1 MDSLFQN
8 QIDFGTRIIHALSS
22 HRNVLAFAHTQCG
35 KTGSMLAAFHYDQT
49 PKDNAFVITGLS
61 SIDWLHQTKFRIPN
75 ARIFHRNT
83 LHLFIKI
90 IPTIINPLVFID
102 ECHIAFKPGQA
113 IWDILPII
121 SHARVVF
128 VSATPDMKFFKPDGV
143 VRPGFA
149 IRVMKDPPG
158 YVSFK
163 SLSDSGHI
171 LQCKNI
177 SDSPDAISNIHEII
191 PYLTSPA
198 YHIIR
203 TPKDLLHQITI
214 HNFKQVFKTE
224 GFDADFISLPTDL
237 SFLAVQP
244 LKHTF
249 VFIKDTLRCAITI
262 PKPFIGVLYERF
274 SKSPNKSSVIQGL
287 AGRATG
293 FNSEHIVVFSFPHL
307 L

>member
-1 MDSLFQN
+1 MEIFPN
-8 QIDFGTRIIHALSS
+8 QLDFGKRIILALQS

-35 KTGSMLAAFHYDQT
+35 KTGSMLAAFHFDNT
-49 PKDNAFVITGLS
+49 PKDKAFVISGLS
-61 SIDWLHQTKFRIPN
+61 SVDWLNQTKLRIPN

-83 LHLFIKI
+83 LHHFIKI
-90 IPTIINPLVFID
+90 IRTITNPLVFID

-113 IWDILPII
+113 IWELLPLI
-121 SHARVVF
+121 SHARLVF
-128 VSATPDMKFFKPDGV
+128 VSATPNMNFFKPFGV
-143 VRPGFA
+143 VRDGFA

-158 YVSFK
+158 YVSLK
-163 SLSDSGHI
+163 YLSHSGHI

-191 PYLTSPA
+191 PFLKTPA

-203 TPKDLLHQITI
+203 TPKDLLHFITI
-214 HNFKQVFKTE
+214 QNFKLVFKTE
-224 GFDADFISLPTDL
+224 GIDADFISLPNDL

-244 LKHTF
+244 LRHTF

-274 SKSPNKSSVIQGL
+274 SKYPNKSSIIQGL

-293 FNSEHIVVFSFPHL
+293 FHSDHIFVFSFPGL
-307 L
+307 LV

>member
-1 MDSLFQN
+1 MDIYPN
-8 QIDFGTRIIHALSS
+8 QLDFGKRIIDALASR
-22 HRNVLAFAHTQCG
+22 RNVLAFAHTQCG
-35 KTGSMLAAFHYDQT
+35 KTGSMLAAFQYDNT
-49 PKDNAFVITGLS
+49 PKHKAFVITGLS
-61 SIDWLHQTKFRIPN
+61 STDWLSQTKSRIPF

-83 LHLFIKI
+83 LHHFIKI
-90 IPTIINPLVFID
+90 IQTILNPLVFID

-128 VSATPDMKFFKPDGV
+128 VSATPDMKFFKPDR

-149 IRVMKDPPG
+149 IRVMQDPPG
-158 YVSFK
+158 YVSLK

-177 SDSPDAISNIHEII
+177 SDSPDALLNIKEII
-191 PYLTSPA
+191 PYLSLPA

-203 TPKDLLHQITI
+203 TPKDALHHLTI
-214 HNFKQVFKTE
+214 QNFQMVFKTE
-224 GFDADFISLPTDL
+224 RLEADFISLPTDL
-237 SFLAVQP
+237 SFLAIQP
-244 LKHTF
+244 LRHTF

-274 SKSPNKSSVIQGL
+274 SRYPNKSSVIQGL

-293 FNSEHIVVFSFPHL
+293 FGSAHIFVFSFPAL
-307 L
+307 LG